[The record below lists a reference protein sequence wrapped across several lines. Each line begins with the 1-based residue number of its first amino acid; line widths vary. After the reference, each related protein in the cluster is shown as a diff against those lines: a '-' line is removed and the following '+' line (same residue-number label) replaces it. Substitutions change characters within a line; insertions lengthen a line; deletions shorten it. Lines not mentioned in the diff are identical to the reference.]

1 MSKQFITEAQRM
13 QKLAGMPIS
22 EMALPEMARTAGTGG
37 AYTIT
42 EKGEE
47 ILKQAKAS
55 GAAPEGIKNSELAT
69 LVFLFKAKKDGKRV
83 QKIDYAKERNV
94 PQPAVNPI
102 FNSLEVKELISKEG
116 YTSKQQ
122 EPKTSRPRPDVDAML
137 GDLDIEESKK
147 ELSEAK
153 DVDSLVSQKARDM
166 FYNSVRAI
174 CDDLRVGGVVD
185 DDTITA
191 YLSEEGG
198 LLGDA
203 IEAYYHNNPDEDIE
217 ESKKTLSENQPAIY
231 NDIEQDL
238 MNGGFESTEDQVE
251 YLQDI
256 IKFCQEKIKEI
267 SGGLNENIDKDKLKK
282 YYEYLLN
289 LGGGDLG
296 GDYGDML
303 NKAKDFS
310 SVEEFI
316 EDDIN
321 ILATDDK
328 KQAIEIRKWVEQNIK
343 ESKKILS
350 EDKENIVNF
359 LNANTKEFISKLGN
373 PGSKFENLGDP
384 KVATAGKSD
393 TSGIDVSFDR
403 EHMLKLFPKDDPY
416 NKVEEIEI
424 AGKKIYYNDYR

>member
-13 QKLAGMPIS
+13 QKLANMPIS

-55 GAAPEGIKNSELAT
+55 GKAPEGIKNSELAA

-83 QKIDYAKERNV
+83 QKIDYAKEKNV

-102 FNSLEVKELISKEG
+102 FNSLEVKELVSKEG

-147 ELSEAK
+147 
-153 DVDSLVSQKARDM
+153 
-166 FYNSVRAI
+166 
-174 CDDLRVGGVVD
+174 
-185 DDTITA
+185 
-191 YLSEEGG
+191 
-198 LLGDA
+198 
-203 IEAYYHNNPDEDIE
+203 
-217 ESKKTLSENQPAIY
+217 TLNENQPAIY

-238 MNGGFESTEDQVE
+238 MNGGFESIEDQID

-343 ESKKILS
+343 ESKKELS
-350 EDKENIVNF
+350 EVILKIYRYDPSSLDLEDIDVEYFGSEEEAKKAALAHHWQVAFDNEDTDLSKED
-359 LNANTKEFISKLGN
+359 FISQTN
-373 PGSKFENLGDP
+373 FDDFE
-384 KVATAGKSD
+384 
-393 TSGIDVSFDR
+393 
-403 EHMLKLFPKDDPY
+403 PY
-416 NKVEEIEI
+416 NNYDY
-424 AGKKIYYNDYR
+424 KIVSDKGNLR